1 MALPTWP
8 AQLPVLRGRVD
19 SAGTDALYRAPKVT
33 TFDDGPTRSRRRG
46 LFNSDTLTIA
56 IDLDFTTL
64 PIFLAFVW
72 DTLGDGSKRFAA
84 PVVLPDGAVGT
95 RTCRI
100 AETSALGF
108 VGQANPRPRFGLVV
122 WNWRP

>member
-8 AQLPVLRGRVD
+8 AQLGVIRGRAD
-19 SAGTDALYRAPKVT
+19 SAGTDALYRKPKVT
-33 TFDDGPTRSRRRG
+33 QFDDGPIRSRRRG
-46 LFNSDTLTIA
+46 LFNSVTLTVA
-56 IDLDFTTL
+56 IDLNFTTL

-72 DTLGDGSKRFAA
+72 DTLGDGSKRFSA
-84 PVVLPDGAVGT
+84 PVVLPDGSVGT

-100 AETSALGF
+100 AETSGLGF
-108 VGQANPRPRFGLVV
+108 VGPANPRARFPLTV